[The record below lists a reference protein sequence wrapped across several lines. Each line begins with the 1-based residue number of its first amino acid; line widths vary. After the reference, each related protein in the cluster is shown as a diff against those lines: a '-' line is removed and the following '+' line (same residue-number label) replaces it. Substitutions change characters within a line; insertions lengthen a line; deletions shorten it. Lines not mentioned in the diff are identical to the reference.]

1 MNIHVAGHDWHR
13 MSRRERDSW
22 SELQNLVRVRAV
34 ALTTSVVAVALAIV
48 AFGQSAVLGLVMLL
62 ATPLMVLAAV
72 TLADALLSSRE

>member
-1 MNIHVAGHDWHR
+1 